1 MDGCVRDDDLLRLF
15 LDGAPSTPKRHL
27 SGWRAWASFCMCVNW
42 QAGAPKLA
50 QLLDFL
56 RGLAEGAAL
65 DRGRGRVS
73 SARSVLSAI
82 TFTAHK
88 LRLISLLES
97 LDNPLVRSW
106 KSADKWE
113 REPTREAIP
122 LPLAAVCALEQAV
135 VADCAEDTWI
145 ICCILLMLHASLR
158 WSDAQRM
165 RVASIVSDGDTIRG
179 WTWRCK
185 TSASGMA
192 WGCLRGGF
200 QSAWGAVFMKGL
212 EMLPTGQDFLLAGPG
227 GGPMSY
233 SCMLGQLRRCLMCY
247 AGFSA
252 EQAQLF
258 TLHSL
263 KCTLLCWGNQLH
275 LSKSLRASQG
285 HHRYT
290 SVSGAVQKY
299 GRDDVIGQ
307 IKFQQLVWGAVSG
320 GWIPGIPL
328 HRGVTRLDAFDSLR
342 VPCNNKAEPAIGA
355 TAPNDMVPGSD
366 TGPEEEEEEVAG
378 RNLVAPEDVAAW
390 SDGEDSAAPSD
401 GSGDDADE
409 EVSSFSGPWLLNTKT
424 GWFHRAVQLGDDDQ
438 WCLACRPRAVLQEHY
453 ILHETDPRFDGWT
466 ACGHSGCRDS

>member
-1 MDGCVRDDDLLRLF
+1 
-15 LDGAPSTPKRHL
+15 
-27 SGWRAWASFCMCVNW
+27 
-42 QAGAPKLA
+42 
-50 QLLDFL
+50 
-56 RGLAEGAAL
+56 
-65 DRGRGRVS
+65 
-73 SARSVLSAI
+73 
-82 TFTAHK
+82 
-88 LRLISLLES
+88 
-97 LDNPLVRSW
+97 
-106 KSADKWE
+106 
-113 REPTREAIP
+113 
-122 LPLAAVCALEQAV
+122 
-135 VADCAEDTWI
+135 
-145 ICCILLMLHASLR
+145 
-158 WSDAQRM
+158 
-165 RVASIVSDGDTIRG
+165 
-179 WTWRCK
+179 
-185 TSASGMA
+185 
-192 WGCLRGGF
+192 
-200 QSAWGAVFMKGL
+200 
-212 EMLPTGQDFLLAGPG
+212 
-227 GGPMSY
+227 MSY
-233 SCMLGQLRRCLMCY
+233 SWMLGQLRRCLMCY

-258 TLHSL
+258 ALHSL

-307 IKFQQLVWGAVSG
+307 IKFQQLVWEAVSG

-328 HRGVTRLDAFDSLR
+328 HRGVTRLDALDSLR

-366 TGPEEEEEEVAG
+366 TEPEEEEEEEEAG

-409 EVSSFSGPWLLNTKT
+409 EVSSFSGPWLLNTKA

-466 ACGHSGCRDS
+466 AWRHSGCRDS

>member
-1 MDGCVRDDDLLRLF
+1 
-15 LDGAPSTPKRHL
+15 
-27 SGWRAWASFCMCVNW
+27 
-42 QAGAPKLA
+42 
-50 QLLDFL
+50 
-56 RGLAEGAAL
+56 
-65 DRGRGRVS
+65 
-73 SARSVLSAI
+73 
-82 TFTAHK
+82 
-88 LRLISLLES
+88 
-97 LDNPLVRSW
+97 
-106 KSADKWE
+106 
-113 REPTREAIP
+113 
-122 LPLAAVCALEQAV
+122 
-135 VADCAEDTWI
+135 
-145 ICCILLMLHASLR
+145 
-158 WSDAQRM
+158 
-165 RVASIVSDGDTIRG
+165 
-179 WTWRCK
+179 
-185 TSASGMA
+185 
-192 WGCLRGGF
+192 
-200 QSAWGAVFMKGL
+200 
-212 EMLPTGQDFLLAGPG
+212 
-227 GGPMSY
+227 
-233 SCMLGQLRRCLMCY
+233 MCY

-307 IKFQQLVWGAVSG
+307 IKVQQLVWGAVSG

-328 HRGVTRLDAFDSLR
+328 HRGVTRLDALDSLR

-355 TAPNDMVPGSD
+355 IAPNDMVPGSD
-366 TGPEEEEEEVAG
+366 TEPEEEEEEEEAG

-453 ILHETDPRFDGWT
+453 ILHETDPRFDCWT